1 MNAKLNIYNAEFDVN
16 GNKLGLKC
24 NQNTNFNIKNIS
36 KFNNLNANSIRINN
50 FNISGK
56 SNNIEIEYTGN
67 ASVNISYN
75 VANDI
80 QHSTIYKEPCI
91 MQTENPLL
99 SQNNNVN
106 LLINNEDN
114 DEDED
119 DDKNL
124 VSKLIE
130 RNRKAKIERMKKF
143 GIICYENYDN
153 LSNQNKEE
161 ILNINLKLVKVNNEL
176 LNLLNQTSYTLKS
189 KSDTNWKKIIARIDD
204 TNKINIKNYNTI
216 QELIEINRENIKLFS
231 KYEELQKSLEVYK
244 NKLVNKI
251 SKEGYI
257 LKKQNYIRCNRM
269 LSGFVKPTEIS
280 NELAIFLGKSIGTQ
294 MARTEVSKEINN
306 YIIANNLRDKFNGR
320 IINCDMK
327 LRNLLKLKPND
338 ELTYFN
344 LQKFL
349 APHFKKAEI
358 ISSHT
363 KPFSR
368 QTLW

>member
-1 MNAKLNIYNAEFDVN
+1 MNAKLNIYNTEFDVN
-16 GNKLGLKC
+16 GNKLRLNC
-24 NQNTNFNIKNIS
+24 NQNTNLNIKNIS
-36 KFNNLNANSIRINN
+36 KFNNLNTNSIRINN

-56 SNNIEIEYTGN
+56 SNNIEIEYTEN
-67 ASVNISYN
+67 ASINISYN
-75 VANDI
+75 AINDI
-80 QHSTIYKEPCI
+80 QHSTIYKEPRI

-99 SQNNNVN
+99 TQNNNVN
-106 LLINNEDN
+106 LLINDDEEEDS
-114 DEDED
+114 
-119 DDKNL
+119 

-130 RNRKAKIERMKKF
+130 RNKKAKRERMQKF

-176 LNLLNQTSYTLKS
+176 LKLLNQTSYTLKS
-189 KSDTNWKKIIARIDD
+189 KSDKNWKKIIARIDD

-231 KYEELQKSLEVYK
+231 KHEELQKSLEVYK

-257 LKKQNYIRCNRM
+257 LKKQNYIRCNRA

-306 YIIANNLRDKFNGR
+306 YILANNLRDKFNGR
-320 IINCDMK
+320 IINCDVK
-327 LRNLLKLKPND
+327 LRNLLKLKPTD